1 MNCLLCEDHLF
12 ICEAC
17 GQPWPCSGGHGAGLP
32 CLRCNPEGVLTADYA
47 SLERTPEREHH

>member
-32 CLRCNPEGVLTADYA
+32 CLRCNPEGVLTTDYV
-47 SLERTPEREHH
+47 SLEHTPERERH